1 LLPTSPNSHFPTEFF
16 RLIKKGNA
24 TNGNDIAKTNAINS
38 NLFRLIAPSIQYQ
51 IIQRIIINTKDAPSK
66 RVNMESPMNIL
77 ANATNIVFPLVMP
90 FQAKYKADIEKH
102 QKTGSLS
109 TSLE

>member
-1 LLPTSPNSHFPTEFF
+1 
-16 RLIKKGNA
+16 
-24 TNGNDIAKTNAINS
+24 
-38 NLFRLIAPSIQYQ
+38 
-51 IIQRIIINTKDAPSK
+51 
-66 RVNMESPMNIL
+66 MESPMNIL